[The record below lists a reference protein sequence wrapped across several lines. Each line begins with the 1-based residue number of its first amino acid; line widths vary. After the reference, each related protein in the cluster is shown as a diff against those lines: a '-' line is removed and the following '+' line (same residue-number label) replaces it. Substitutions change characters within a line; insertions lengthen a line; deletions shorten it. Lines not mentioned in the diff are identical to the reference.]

1 MTILSLVET
10 IKFSFCITFITNS
23 QAPSHKRSIFLLA
36 CRAINGTPSMN
47 RTYTGR
53 FRRPTTVS
61 NGEGRKAPGSG
72 SCPTQKP
79 GLVDYS
85 WLMTS
90 STTWYPSPDL
100 NREAARHWFLRPA
113 CLPFHQTGIELFQM
127 IYPRRNGLRTY
138 LLTLGSRREPVHHT
152 S

>member
-1 MTILSLVET
+1 MVAQVRIAL
-10 IKFSFCITFITNS
+10 TNPGYE
-23 QAPSHKRSIFLLA
+23 PSGFLLA
-36 CRAINGTPSMN
+36 YRAINGTPSMN

-100 NREAARHWFLRPA
+100 NRDAEALVSKTNVSAIPPDGH
-113 CLPFHQTGIELFQM
+113 
-127 IYPRRNGLRTY
+127 
-138 LLTLGSRREPVHHT
+138 
-152 S
+152 